1 MVQIIV
7 QYTAVYQKLSEEKE
21 TKQIIMFGIK
31 GSTYSEKRDGL
42 LSGLDGNDPL
52 KLLYVKSRTSSS
64 FSCDIS
70 WGISPERELLRKMLP
85 NINKVTRETYLNTFI
100 IKQ

>member
-31 GSTYSEKRDGL
+31 GSSYSERG
-42 LSGLDGNDPL
+42 
-52 KLLYVKSRTSSS
+52 
-64 FSCDIS
+64 
-70 WGISPERELLRKMLP
+70 MA
-85 NINKVTRETYLNTFI
+85 
-100 IKQ
+100 

>member
-31 GSTYSEKRDGL
+31 GSSYSEKRDGL
-42 LSGLDGNDPL
+42 ILGGEESRHTGCTSLDHGQRRNSGPIANDGILSREKAPVANDTVIQGNNC
-52 KLLYVKSRTSSS
+52 Y
-64 FSCDIS
+64 
-70 WGISPERELLRKMLP
+70 G
-85 NINKVTRETYLNTFI
+85 
-100 IKQ
+100 